1 MDFPVWQKQR
11 IHKYL
16 PISCH
21 CGIITASSYDTYDII
36 REKDS
41 LDFSNGHM
49 GECYETDSIYR
60 RNGRRNRIS
69 DAGAETARTGH
80 TGVLEMYARNIR

>member
-1 MDFPVWQKQR
+1 MQVPVWQKQR

-21 CGIITASSYDTYDII
+21 CGIITASSYDTCDII

-41 LDFSNGHM
+41 FNFQWTHR
-49 GECYETDSIYR
+49 ECYETDSIYR

-80 TGVLEMYARNIR
+80 TGVLEIYARNIR